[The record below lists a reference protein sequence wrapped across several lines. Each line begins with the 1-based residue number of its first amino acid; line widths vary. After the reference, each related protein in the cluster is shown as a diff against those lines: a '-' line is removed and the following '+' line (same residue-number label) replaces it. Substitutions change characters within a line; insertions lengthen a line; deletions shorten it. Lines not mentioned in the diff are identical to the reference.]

1 MRPIHSTT
9 RTLFYLGGTV
19 LEVPIGADTETA
31 ILGWLAESL
40 EYARSNGQTKVVGYL
55 EAVLDDVV
63 FEMESVA
70 RR

>member
-1 MRPIHSTT
+1 MVGAIREKGFELELSTST
-9 RTLFYLGGTV
+9 HEGT
-19 LEVPIGADTETA
+19 ADLA
-31 ILGWLAESL
+31 WLAGAL
-40 EYARSNGQTKVVGYL
+40 EHARSNGQPRVVGYL

>member
-1 MRPIHSTT
+1 
-9 RTLFYLGGTV
+9 V
-19 LEVPIGADTETA
+19 LEVPIGADTEPA

-40 EYARSNGQTKVVGYL
+40 ENARSNGQTKVVGYL

>member
-1 MRPIHSTT
+1 MLDV
-9 RTLFYLGGTV
+9 RT
-19 LEVPIGADTETA
+19 GADTETA
-31 ILGWLAESL
+31 TLGWLVESL